1 MITFTNLHKN
11 YGKLEVLKGLNLTVS
26 DGKITAVLGPN
37 GSGKTTLIKS
47 FLGMVIPSEGEIS
60 FQEKNIKGK
69 WQYREEVSYLP
80 QIANFPKN
88 LTVLELLK
96 MIKNL
101 KGKHCETDSL
111 KADFRLEPHLKKSLG
126 NLSGGTKQKV
136 NIVLA
141 FMVDNP
147 LLVLDEPTSGLDPVS
162 LLTLKRLILSEKEKG
177 KTILIT
183 SHILSFVE
191 EIADEIVFI
200 LEGDI
205 YFQGT
210 VTELLVQTSKSN
222 FEEAIA
228 SLLLKGHA

>member
-1 MITFTNLHKN
+1 MAIQRRGELFT
-11 YGKLEVLKGLNLTVS
+11 
-26 DGKITAVLGPN
+26 
-37 GSGKTTLIKS
+37 
-47 FLGMVIPSEGEIS
+47 
-60 FQEKNIKGK
+60 
-69 WQYREEVSYLP
+69 
-80 QIANFPKN
+80 ANCKFPKK

-111 KADFRLEPHLKKSLG
+111 IADFGLEPHLKKSLG